1 MKKKIIFVDD
11 EPMVLEGLQRMLRG
25 MREEWDMRFCTSG
38 PEALEAMRQ
47 EPCQVVVTDMRMPGM
62 DGAQFLTEVMRLN
75 PQTVRI
81 ILSGHS
87 DPSYVL
93 KSVRPAHQYLS
104 KPCEPE
110 LLISVVKRAFAL
122 RNLLA
127 DEALKKTIAQIDT
140 LPSLPSLYAEIMQ
153 ELHSPSS
160 SLQKVGQIISKDVA
174 MTAKVLQLVNS
185 AFFGLQR
192 HVSNPPQ
199 AVNLLGLDTIKALV
213 LSVQIFSQFPAN
225 RSPSLSFEGL
235 WKHSFST
242 GVLAK
247 AFAQM
252 EHQSKIMIDDSF
264 MAGLLH
270 DMGILILAMNFP
282 DRYGEAKQR
291 EKEGDLLA
299 WQAEKEVFGSTHAEV
314 GAYLV
319 GLWGIPDPIVEGIAF
334 HHDPAQHVEDRFSPL
349 LTVHVANALDRQL
362 GGTDPAMASPID
374 KDFLSRMGFMDRLPA
389 WEEKARSILQKG
401 DEHER

>member
-11 EPMVLEGLQRMLRG
+11 EPRVLEGLQRMLRG

-62 DGAQFLTEVMRLN
+62 DGAQLLTEVMRLN

-127 DEALKKTIAQIDT
+127 DEALKKTISQINT

-247 AFAQM
+247 AFAQK
-252 EHQSKIMIDDSF
+252 EHQSKTMIDDSF

-282 DRYGEAKQR
+282 DRCGEAKQR

-334 HHDPAQHVEDRFSPL
+334 HHDPAQYVEDRFSPL
-349 LTVHVANALDRQL
+349 LTVYVANALDRQL
-362 GGTDPAMASPID
+362 GGTNPAMASPID
-374 KDFLSRMGFMDRLPA
+374 TDFLSRMGFMDRLPA